1 MKRGEN
7 MGILIKRMPNF
18 NRMKET
24 SDWLDKHPEE
34 IERILN
40 DAVCEDTDSEFDAIN
55 YSGANI
61 DYGGRIQ
68 KIDAEK

>member
-1 MKRGEN
+1 

-55 YSGANI
+55 HSGANI
-61 DYGGRIQ
+61 D
-68 KIDAEK
+68 

>member
-1 MKRGEN
+1 

-18 NRMKET
+18 NRMK
-24 SDWLDKHPEE
+24 E

-55 YSGANI
+55 HSGDNI

>member
-1 MKRGEN
+1 
-7 MGILIKRMPNF
+7 MGIIIIRNPDTKTIKERS
-18 NRMKET
+18 E
-24 SDWLDKHPEE
+24 WLKQHPEE

-40 DAVCEDTDSEFDAIN
+40 NAVCEDTDSEFDAIN
-55 YSGANI
+55 HSGANI

>member
-1 MKRGEN
+1 
-7 MGILIKRMPNF
+7 MGIIIIRNPDTKAIK
-18 NRMKET
+18 EH
-24 SDWLDKHPEE
+24 SEWLKQHPEE

-40 DAVCEDTDSEFDAIN
+40 NAVCEDTDSEFDAIN
-55 YSGANI
+55 HSGANI